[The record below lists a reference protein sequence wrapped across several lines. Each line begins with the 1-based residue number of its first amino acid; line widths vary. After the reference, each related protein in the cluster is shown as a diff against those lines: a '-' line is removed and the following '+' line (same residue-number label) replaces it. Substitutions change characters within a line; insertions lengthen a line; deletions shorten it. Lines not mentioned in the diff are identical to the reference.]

1 MFKSAA
7 DNRLIPIGQPASLSS
22 IRSRNKLN
30 GVELLWLVAL
40 LVFKSAADNRLY
52 PKRQQAS
59 LRSNRSRNKLNG
71 VELFIGVQF
80 HSGSGKNCRWQYSD
94 EPQQIFNGK
103 CAIQGKSC
111 SEQAL
116 AHLFSC
122 HDDSRERQVA
132 PLVSRSEEFKAAAR
146 KEEAL
151 VWNPLS
157 TLLQ

>member
-1 MFKSAA
+1 VFKSAA

-71 VELFIGVQF
+71 VDLFNGLQF
-80 HSGSGKNCRWQYSD
+80 HSGSGYNCRWQYSD
-94 EPQQIFNGK
+94 KPQQYSNGK
-103 CAIQGKSC
+103 GAIQGKSC
-111 SEQAL
+111 Q
-116 AHLFSC
+116 
-122 HDDSRERQVA
+122 
-132 PLVSRSEEFKAAAR
+132 
-146 KEEAL
+146 
-151 VWNPLS
+151 
-157 TLLQ
+157 

>member
-7 DNRLIPIGQPASLSS
+7 DNRLNPIGQPASLRS

-30 GVELLWLVAL
+30 GVEPLRLVAL
-40 LVFKSAADNRLY
+40 LVFKSAADNRLD
-52 PKRQQAS
+52 PIGQPAS

-94 EPQQIFNGK
+94 EPKQFFNGNG
-103 CAIQGKSC
+103 AIQGESC
-111 SEQAL
+111 SEQAF
-116 AHLFSC
+116 AHLFAR

-132 PLVSRSEEFKAAAR
+132 PLVSRSEKFQAAAR